1 MPSAAENGQKTR
13 TIVLCHID
21 SLCCLP
27 ALNAMFAEFGNDIGL
42 VLSSRRFGSSH
53 GTFWEQATAGFRRF
67 GIPLNLWLGFDLISV
82 PIVASFARWLSLI
95 TRRTPA
101 LATLPELAR
110 RHSARFVE
118 TSDVNSAETLAAVR
132 ACAPDFIVVM
142 NFDQILQPPLIA
154 LPKVAALNVHPSLL
168 PKLRGPCPALW
179 ALATQERI
187 SGATVHAIEDR
198 AIDAGRVIARV
209 EVPMESATSVG
220 ELTTQ
225 FFMVGARALPAALE
239 RLAADRMAGEPQRLS
254 DGQYLGYPTALQ
266 MKDFRRAGLRLCRL
280 RHAARLIVAALG
292 VARWKP

>member
-1 MPSAAENGQKTR
+1 MPSAAENRPKTR
-13 TIVLCHID
+13 TIVVCHID

-27 ALNAMFAEFGNDIGL
+27 ALNAVFAEFGNDIGL
-42 VLSSRRFGSSH
+42 VLSSRRFGSRH
-53 GTFWEQATAGFRRF
+53 GTFWEQTTAGFRRY

-82 PIVASFARWLSLI
+82 PIVAFFARWLSLV
-95 TRRTPA
+95 TRRPPT

-110 RHSARFVE
+110 RHNARLVE
-118 TSDVNSAETLAAVR
+118 TPDVNSAETLAAVQ

-142 NFDQILQPPLIA
+142 NFDQILQPPLIG

-168 PKLRGPCPALW
+168 PKLRGPCPVLW
-179 ALATQERI
+179 AQARREHI

-198 AIDAGRVIARV
+198 TIDAGRVIAQV
-209 EVPMESATSVG
+209 EVPIDGATSVG

-225 FFMVGARALPAALE
+225 FFLAGARALPAALA
-239 RLAADRMAGEPQRLS
+239 RLAADRTAGQPQQLS

-280 RHAARLIVAALG
+280 RHAARLVLAALG
-292 VARWKP
+292 VTRWKP

>member
-1 MPSAAENGQKTR
+1 MPSAAESRPKTR
-13 TIVLCHID
+13 TIVICHID

-27 ALNAMFAEFGNDIGL
+27 ALNAAFEEFGNDIAL
-42 VLSSRRFGSSH
+42 VLSSRRFGSRH
-53 GTFWEQATAGFRRF
+53 GSFWEQTTAGFRRF

-82 PIVASFARWLSLI
+82 PIVAYFARWLSLV
-95 TRRTPA
+95 TRRTPS

-110 RHSARFVE
+110 RHNARLIE
-118 TSDVNSAETLAAVR
+118 TPDVNSAETLAAVQ

-168 PKLRGPCPALW
+168 PQLRGPCPVLW
-179 ALATQERI
+179 ARARQERI

-198 AIDAGRVIARV
+198 TIDTGRVLAQV
-209 EVPMESATSVG
+209 EVPIDGTSSVG

-225 FFMVGARALPAALE
+225 FFLAGARALPTALT
-239 RLAADRMAGEPQRLS
+239 RLAADSTAGQTQQLS

-266 MKDFRRAGLRLCRL
+266 MKEFRRGGLRLCRL
-280 RHAARLIVAALG
+280 RHAARLILAALG
-292 VARWKP
+292 VTRWKP

>member
-1 MPSAAENGQKTR
+1 MPSAAESRPKTR
-13 TIVLCHID
+13 TIVICHID

-27 ALNAMFAEFGNDIGL
+27 ALNAAFEEFGNDIAL
-42 VLSSRRFGSSH
+42 VLSSRRFGSRH
-53 GTFWEQATAGFRRF
+53 GTFWEQTTAGFRRF

-82 PIVASFARWLSLI
+82 PIVAYFARWLSLV
-95 TRRTPA
+95 TRRTPS

-110 RHSARFVE
+110 RHNARLIE
-118 TSDVNSAETLAAVR
+118 TPDVNSAETLAAVR

-168 PKLRGPCPALW
+168 PQLRGPCPVLW
-179 ALATQERI
+179 ARARQERI

-198 AIDAGRVIARV
+198 TIDTGRVLAQV
-209 EVPMESATSVG
+209 EVPIDGTSSVG

-225 FFMVGARALPAALE
+225 FFLAGARALPTALT
-239 RLAADRMAGEPQRLS
+239 RLAADSTAGQTQQLS

-266 MKDFRRAGLRLCRL
+266 MKEFRRGGLRLCRL
-280 RHAARLIVAALG
+280 RHAARLILAALG
-292 VARWKP
+292 VTRWKP

>member
-1 MPSAAENGQKTR
+1 MPSATENRPRTR
-13 TIVLCHID
+13 TIVFCHID

-27 ALNAMFAEFGNDIGL
+27 ALNAVFAEFGNDIAL

-53 GTFWEQATAGFRRF
+53 GTFWEQTTAGFRRF

-82 PIVASFARWLSLI
+82 PIVAFFARWLSRV
-95 TRRTPA
+95 TGRPPA

-110 RHSARFVE
+110 HYGARFVE
-118 TSDVNSAETLAAVR
+118 TSDVNSAETLAAIQ

-142 NFDQILQPPLIA
+142 NFDQILQPPLIG

-168 PKLRGPCPALW
+168 PKLRGPCPVLW
-179 ALATQERI
+179 ARARQERI

-198 AIDAGRVIARV
+198 TIDAGRIIAQV
-209 EVPMESATSVG
+209 EVPIDGATSVG

-225 FFMVGARALPAALE
+225 FFSAGARALPAALA
-239 RLAADRMAGEPQRLS
+239 RLSADRTAGQPQRLS

-266 MKDFRRAGLRLCRL
+266 MKDFRRA
-280 RHAARLIVAALG
+280 
-292 VARWKP
+292 

>member
-1 MPSAAENGQKTR
+1 MPSAAESRPKTR
-13 TIVLCHID
+13 TIVICHID

-27 ALNAMFAEFGNDIGL
+27 ALNAAFEEFGNDIAL
-42 VLSSRRFGSSH
+42 VLSSRRFGSRH
-53 GTFWEQATAGFRRF
+53 GSFWEQTTAGFRRF

-82 PIVASFARWLSLI
+82 PIVAYFARWLSLV
-95 TRRTPA
+95 TRRTPS

-110 RHSARFVE
+110 RHNARLIE
-118 TSDVNSAETLAAVR
+118 TPDVNSAETLAAVQ

-168 PKLRGPCPALW
+168 PQLRGPCPVLW
-179 ALATQERI
+179 ARARQERI

-198 AIDAGRVIARV
+198 TIDTGRVLAQV
-209 EVPMESATSVG
+209 EVPIDGTSSVG

-225 FFMVGARALPAALE
+225 FFLAGACALPTALT
-239 RLAADRMAGEPQRLS
+239 RLAADSTAGQTQQLS

-266 MKDFRRAGLRLCRL
+266 MKEFRRGGLRLCRL
-280 RHAARLIVAALG
+280 RHAARLILAALG
-292 VARWKP
+292 VTRWKP

>member
-1 MPSAAENGQKTR
+1 MPSATENRPKTR
-13 TIVLCHID
+13 TIVFCHID

-27 ALNAMFAEFGNDIGL
+27 ALNAVFAEFGNDIGL

-67 GIPLNLWLGFDLISV
+67 GIPLNLWLGFDLVSV
-82 PIVASFARWLSLI
+82 PIVAFFARWLSRV
-95 TRRTPA
+95 TGHPPS

-110 RHSARFVE
+110 RHGARFVE
-118 TSDVNSAETLAAVR
+118 TSDVNSAETLAAIQ

-168 PKLRGPCPALW
+168 PKLRGPCPVLW
-179 ALATQERI
+179 ARARRERI

-198 AIDAGRVIARV
+198 TIDAGRIIAQV
-209 EVPMESATSVG
+209 EVPIDGTTSVG

-225 FFMVGARALPAALE
+225 FFSAGARALPAALA
-239 RLAADRMAGEPQRLS
+239 RLSADRSAGQPQQLS

-280 RHAARLIVAALG
+280 RHAAHLVSAALG
-292 VARWKP
+292 VTRWKP

>member
-1 MPSAAENGQKTR
+1 MPSAAEIRPRTR

-27 ALNAMFAEFGNDIGL
+27 ALNAVFAEFGDDIGL
-42 VLSSRRFGSSH
+42 VLSSRRFGSRH

-67 GIPLNLWLGFDLISV
+67 GIPLNLWLGFDLVSV
-82 PIVASFARWLSLI
+82 PIVAYFARWLSLVS
-95 TRRTPA
+95 RRPPA

-110 RHSARFVE
+110 RHGARFVE
-118 TSDVNSAETLAAVR
+118 TADVNSAETLAAVR

-142 NFDQILQPPLIA
+142 NFDQILQPPLIG

-168 PKLRGPCPALW
+168 PRLRGPCPVLW
-179 ALATQERI
+179 AQARRERI

-198 AIDAGRVIARV
+198 TIDTGRILAQV
-209 EVPMESATSVG
+209 EMPVDDASSVG

-225 FFMVGARALPAALE
+225 LFLAGARALPAALT
-239 RLAADRMAGEPQRLS
+239 RLEADRTAGRPQLLS
-254 DGQYLGYPTALQ
+254 DGEYLGYPTALQ

-280 RHAARLIVAALG
+280 RHAIRLISAALG
-292 VARWKP
+292 VTRWKP

>member
-1 MPSAAENGQKTR
+1 MPSATENRPKTR
-13 TIVLCHID
+13 TIVFCHID

-27 ALNAMFAEFGNDIGL
+27 ALNAVFAEFGNDIGL

-53 GTFWEQATAGFRRF
+53 GTFWEQTTAGFRRF

-82 PIVASFARWLSLI
+82 PIVAFFARWLSRV
-95 TRRTPA
+95 TGRPPA
-101 LATLPELAR
+101 LATMPELAR
-110 RHSARFVE
+110 HYGARFVE
-118 TSDVNSAETLAAVR
+118 TSDVNSAETLAAIR

-142 NFDQILQPPLIA
+142 NFDQILQPPLIG

-168 PKLRGPCPALW
+168 PKLRGPCPVLW
-179 ALATQERI
+179 AQARQDRV

-198 AIDAGRVIARV
+198 TIDAGRIIAQV
-209 EVPMESATSVG
+209 EVPIDGATSVG

-225 FFMVGARALPAALE
+225 FFSAGARALPAALA
-239 RLAADRMAGEPQRLS
+239 RLSADRTAGRPQQLS

-280 RHAARLIVAALG
+280 RHAAHLVSAALG
-292 VARWKP
+292 VTRWKP

>member
-1 MPSAAENGQKTR
+1 MPSAAESRPKTR
-13 TIVLCHID
+13 TIMICHID

-27 ALNAMFAEFGNDIGL
+27 ALNAAFEEFGNDIAL
-42 VLSSRRFGSSH
+42 VLSSRRFGSRH
-53 GTFWEQATAGFRRF
+53 GTFWEQTTAGFRRF

-82 PIVASFARWLSLI
+82 PIVAYFARWLSLV
-95 TRRTPA
+95 TRRTPS

-110 RHSARFVE
+110 RHDARLIE
-118 TSDVNSAETLAAVR
+118 TPDVNSAETLTAVR

-168 PKLRGPCPALW
+168 PKLRGPCPVLW
-179 ALATQERI
+179 ARARQERI

-198 AIDAGRVIARV
+198 TIDSGRVLAQV
-209 EVPMESATSVG
+209 EVPIDGTSSVS

-225 FFMVGARALPAALE
+225 FFLAGARALPTALT
-239 RLAADRMAGEPQRLS
+239 RLAADRTAGQPQQLS

-266 MKDFRRAGLRLCRL
+266 MKEFRRAGLRLCRL
-280 RHAARLIVAALG
+280 RHAARLILAALG
-292 VARWKP
+292 VTRWKP